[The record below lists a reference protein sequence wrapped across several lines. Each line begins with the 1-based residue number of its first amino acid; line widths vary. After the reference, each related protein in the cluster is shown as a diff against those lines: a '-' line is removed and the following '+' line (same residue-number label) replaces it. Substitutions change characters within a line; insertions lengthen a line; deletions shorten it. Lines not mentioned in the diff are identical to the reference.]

1 MIPNPLEELTLEQLR
16 SQRTSMKWR
25 AHPADVLPLWVAEMD
40 VKLPPT
46 VADAL
51 RRAIDDGD
59 TGYPYGT
66 EYAEAV
72 REFACQ
78 RWQWHDLEVSRTAIV
93 PDVMLGIVEVLR
105 LITDRGDPVIVNSP
119 VYAPFYAFVS
129 HDGRRVIPAPLR
141 ETAGSIWTRC
151 RKRSRARVL
160 QAARAATSPTSCA
173 IRTTRRGRCTPPTNC
188 AASRNAPN
196 GSVSGWCPTR
206 FMPLL
211 SCPGHGLRPI

>member
-1 MIPNPLEELTLEQLR
+1 
-16 SQRTSMKWR
+16 MKWR

-105 LITDRGDPVIVNSP
+105 LITDRGDPVIVK
-119 VYAPFYAFVS
+119 YM
-129 HDGRRVIPAPLR
+129 RRS
-141 ETAGSIWTRC
+141 T
-151 RKRSRARVL
+151 
-160 QAARAATSPTSCA
+160 
-173 IRTTRRGRCTPPTNC
+173 
-188 AASRNAPN
+188 
-196 GSVSGWCPTR
+196 
-206 FMPLL
+206 L
-211 SCPGHGLRPI
+211 SCRMTAAE